1 MKLTRITRLLD
12 LLQTLQ
18 SGNGQNADRL
28 AKACGV
34 SRRTV
39 FRDLETLR
47 FAGVPLEFDNESRRY
62 FIRSTFF
69 LPPTNFTATEALSII
84 ALASQMGQRDQL
96 PFYEP
101 ARQAALKLESSLP
114 GALREELHAITH
126 SIQIRLGQV
135 NPLSGKDVVYRQF
148 VDAIVH
154 RRVVR
159 ITYESLTEWDTIV
172 TKLRPYHLL
181 FSRRSWY
188 VIGRSSLHE
197 EVRTFNL
204 GRITA
209 LKPMRLKYKIPRSFS
224 LAGYLRNA
232 WHLIPE
238 PGRDHNVVV
247 RFQPLV
253 ARNVAEVVWHKTQR
267 LEFQK
272 DGSLEFRAQV
282 SGLSE
287 IAWWIL
293 GYGDQ
298 AEVLK
303 PVKLRRLVA
312 QRAANMH
319 AIYSEKSRA

>member
-1 MKLTRITRLLD
+1 M
-12 LLQTLQ
+12 
-18 SGNGQNADRL
+18 
-28 AKACGV
+28 

-47 FAGVPLEFDNESRRY
+47 SAGVPLEFDSQSQRY
-62 FIRSTFF
+62 FIPNSFF
-69 LPPTNFTATEALSII
+69 LPPTNFTAVEALSII
-84 ALASQMGQRDQL
+84 ALASQMESLHRL

-101 ARQAALKLESSLP
+101 AREAALKLESSLP
-114 GALREELHAITH
+114 GALREEIQTITH
-126 SIQIRLGQV
+126 SIQIRMGQV
-135 NPLSGKDVVYRQF
+135 NPLSDKDDVYRQL
-148 VDAIVH
+148 VDAIAN
-154 RRVVR
+154 RRVVQ
-159 ITYESLTEWDTIV
+159 IAYESLTEWETIS

-188 VIGRSSLHE
+188 VIGRSSLHKE
-197 EVRTFNL
+197 LRTFNL
-204 GRITA
+204 GRISE
-209 LKPMRLKYKIPRSFS
+209 LKPTRQKYSIPRSFN

-238 PGRDHNVVV
+238 PGSDLKIVI

-253 ARNVAEVVWHKTQR
+253 ARNVAEVVWHKTQQI
-267 LEFQK
+267 EFQD
-272 DGSLEFRAQV
+272 DGSLMYRAQV

-287 IAWWIL
+287 VVWWIL

-312 QRAANMH
+312 QRAAKMH
-319 AIYSEKSRA
+319 AIYGGK

>member
-1 MKLTRITRLLD
+1 MNLTRITRLLK

-18 SGNGQNADRL
+18 NGNGQNPSGL
-28 AKACGV
+28 AKSCGV

-47 FAGVPLEFDNESRRY
+47 KAGVPLEFDAESQRY
-62 FIRSTFF
+62 FIPSSFY
-69 LPPTNFTATEALSII
+69 LPPTNLTAEEALSII
-84 ALASQMGQRDQL
+84 ALAGQTKGDQRL
-96 PFYEP
+96 PFSEP

-114 GALREELHAITH
+114 GPLRDELRSITR
-126 SIQIRLGQV
+126 SIQIRSGPV
-135 NPLSGKDVVYRQF
+135 NPLSDKQDIYQSI
-148 VDAIVH
+148 VDSIAK
-154 RRVVR
+154 RRVVQ

-188 VIGRSSLHE
+188 VIGRSSLHKE
-197 EVRTFNL
+197 LRTFNL
-204 GRITA
+204 GRISDS
-209 LKPMRLKYKIPRSFS
+209 KPMKQKFTIPRSFS

-238 PGRDHNVVV
+238 PGPDQNIVI

-253 ARNVAEVVWHKTQR
+253 AQNVAEVVWHKTQR
-267 LEFQK
+267 YQFQD
-272 DGSLEFRAQV
+272 DGCLEFRAQV
-282 SGLSE
+282 SGISE

-303 PVKLRRLVA
+303 PAKLRKLVA
-312 QRAANMH
+312 RRAANMH
-319 AIYSEKSRA
+319 AIYNGKSKA

>member
-1 MKLTRITRLLD
+1 ME

-18 SGNGQNADRL
+18 SGKGENADGL

-39 FRDLETLR
+39 FRDLQTLR
-47 FAGVPLEFDNESRRY
+47 SAGVPLEFDGHSQRY
-62 FIRSTFF
+62 FIPSSFF
-69 LPPTNFTATEALSII
+69 LPPTNFTAAEALSII
-84 ALASQMGQRDQL
+84 ALATQMGSRDQL

-101 ARQAALKLESSLP
+101 ARQAALKLQSSLP
-114 GALREELHAITH
+114 TALGEELNTITRA
-126 SIQIRLGQV
+126 IQIRLNPV
-135 NPLSGKDVVYRQF
+135 NRLSGKKDFYRRL
-148 VDAIVH
+148 VDAIAHGRAVD
-154 RRVVR
+154 
-159 ITYESLTEWDTIV
+159 ITYESLTEWETIK
-172 TKLRPYHLL
+172 TRLRPYHLL

-188 VIGRSSLHE
+188 VIGRSSLHRE
-197 EVRTFNL
+197 PRTFNL
-204 GRITA
+204 SRITA
-209 LKPMRLKYKIPRSFS
+209 LKTTKTPYKVPRSFH
-224 LAGYLRNA
+224 LGRYLGNA

-238 PGRDHNVVV
+238 PGRDHQVVV

-267 LEFQK
+267 VELLE
-272 DGSLEFRAQV
+272 DGCLLFRVQV

-312 QRAANMH
+312 RRAANMH
-319 AIYSEKSRA
+319 ATYNGAGLNPRPRSRYN

>member
-1 MKLTRITRLLD
+1 MNLNRITRLLG
-12 LLQTLQ
+12 LLLTLQ
-18 SGNGQNADRL
+18 SGQGQNASGL

-47 FAGVPLEFDNESRRY
+47 AAGVPLEFDAESQRY
-62 FIRSTFF
+62 FIPSSFF
-69 LPPTNFTATEALSII
+69 LPPTNFTAAEALSII
-84 ALASQMGQRDQL
+84 GLAGQVDSRNRL
-96 PFYEP
+96 PFSEP
-101 ARQAALKLESSLP
+101 ARQAALKLESNLP
-114 GALREELHAITH
+114 SALREELQTATR
-126 SIQIRLGQV
+126 SIQIRFGPV
-135 NPLSGKDVVYRQF
+135 NPLESKEDFYHQI
-148 VDAIVH
+148 VDAIAKG
-154 RRVVR
+154 RVVK
-159 ITYESLTEWDTIV
+159 ITYESLTEWETIV
-172 TKLRPYHLL
+172 TNLRPYRLL

-188 VIGRSSLHE
+188 VIGRSSLHR

-209 LKPMRLKYKIPRSFS
+209 MKPMRKTYKIPRSFS
-224 LAGYLRNA
+224 LGRFLGNA

-238 PGRDHNVVV
+238 PGQDHNVVI

-253 ARNVAEVVWHKTQR
+253 ARNVSEVVWHKTQQIKF
-267 LEFQK
+267 LE
-272 DGSLEFRAQV
+272 DDSMEFRARV
-282 SGLSE
+282 SGLNE

-312 QRAANMH
+312 RRAANMH
-319 AIYSEKSRA
+319 AIYNGTSGA

>member
-1 MKLTRITRLLD
+1 MNLTRITRLLN

-18 SGNGQNADRL
+18 NGKGQNADRL
-28 AKACGV
+28 AKACGM

-47 FAGVPLEFDNESRRY
+47 SAGVPLEFDKQSRRY
-62 FIRSTFF
+62 FIPSSFF
-69 LPPTNFTATEALSII
+69 LPPTNFTASEALSII
-84 ALASQMGQRDQL
+84 ALAGQMDGQQRL
-96 PFYEP
+96 PFCEP

-114 GALREELHAITH
+114 GALREELRGITH

-135 NPLSGKDVVYRQF
+135 NPLPDKDAVYRQL
-148 VDAIVH
+148 VEAIAK
-154 RRVVR
+154 RRVVK

-188 VIGRSSLHE
+188 VIGRSSLHKE
-197 EVRTFNL
+197 LRTFNL
-204 GRITA
+204 GRISA
-209 LKPMRLKYKIPRSFS
+209 WKPMQQTYKIPRSFS

-238 PGRDHNVVV
+238 PGADHNIVV
-247 RFQPLV
+247 RLQPLV

-267 LEFQK
+267 LRFQD
-272 DGSLEFRAQV
+272 DGCLEFRAQV

-287 IAWWIL
+287 VAW
-293 GYGDQ
+293 
-298 AEVLK
+298 
-303 PVKLRRLVA
+303 
-312 QRAANMH
+312 
-319 AIYSEKSRA
+319 

>member
-1 MKLTRITRLLD
+1 MNLSRITRLLE

-18 SGNGQNADRL
+18 SGKGQNADGL

-47 FAGVPLEFDNESRRY
+47 TAGVPLEFDGQTQRY
-62 FIRSTFF
+62 FIPSSFF
-69 LPPTNFTATEALSII
+69 LPPTNFTASEALSII
-84 ALASQMGQRDQL
+84 ALASQMGGRDRL

-114 GALREELHAITH
+114 SPLREELGAVTR
-126 SIQIRLGQV
+126 SIQIRLDPV
-135 NPLSGKDVVYRQF
+135 NPLSGKEQFYRQL
-148 VDAIVH
+148 VDAIAHSRAVD
-154 RRVVR
+154 
-159 ITYESLTEWDTIV
+159 ITYESLTEWETI
-172 TKLRPYHLL
+172 TTRLRPYHLL

-188 VIGRSSLHE
+188 VIGRSSLHRE
-197 EVRTFNL
+197 TRTFNL
-204 GRITA
+204 SRITA
-209 LKPMRLKYKIPRSFS
+209 LKTTRQKYKIPRSFNLS
-224 LAGYLRNA
+224 TYLRNA

-238 PGRDHNVVV
+238 PGRDHQVEV

-267 LEFQK
+267 TELLDDGRLLFQA
-272 DGSLEFRAQV
+272 RV

-303 PVKLRRLVA
+303 PAKLRRMVA
-312 QRAANMH
+312 HRAANMH
-319 AIYSEKSRA
+319 ATYNG